1 MVRTVGNT
9 MGSHSH
15 LRTSIDLLAVLKAWS
30 KILVGKRCLKMQYTY
45 AVHVLT
51 VNQGEK
57 RVEPS
62 TSQHAVNILK
72 PKRGSTG
79 KSTNNQKA
87 KQDSVTIPRRPED
100 LIKEAMI
107 LQQPTVPAS
116 KRDAQYR
123 KSYAYKIWKERG
135 NPVLHSEPDEGKVM
149 NAAKDKLPPGI

>member
-1 MVRTVGNT
+1 MVQ
-9 MGSHSH
+9 
-15 LRTSIDLLAVLKAWS
+15 DLGGKAVPEN
-30 KILVGKRCLKMQYTY
+30 

-79 KSTNNQKA
+79 KSTNNKKT
-87 KQDSVTIPRRPED
+87 KQDSVTIPRKPED
-100 LIKEAMI
+100 LIKKAMI
-107 LQQPTVPAS
+107 LGEPTVPAS

-123 KSYAYKIWKERG
+123 KSYTYKIWKGRE
-135 NPVLHSEPDEGKVM
+135 NLELHSEPDEGKVM
-149 NAAKDKLPPGI
+149 NAAKNKLPPGILVINYYTNSSFT